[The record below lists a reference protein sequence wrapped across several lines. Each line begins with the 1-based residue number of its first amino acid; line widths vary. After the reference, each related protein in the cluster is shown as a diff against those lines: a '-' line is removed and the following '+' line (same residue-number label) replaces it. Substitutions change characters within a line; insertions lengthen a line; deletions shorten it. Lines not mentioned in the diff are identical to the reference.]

1 MYLAIGPQ
9 EIGLVLLGI
18 VILFGA
24 KKLPGL
30 ARAMGSSVTQFK
42 RGLKDD
48 ASSAQELEGGDDSDG
63 AGPSSN
69 DSDDGA
75 A

>member
-9 EIGLVLLGI
+9 EIGLILLGI

-42 RGLKDD
+42 TGLKDD
-48 ASSAQELEGGDDSDG
+48 AGSAQEIEAGDDTDG
-63 AGPSSN
+63 AAPSSG

>member
-1 MYLAIGPQ
+1 MYLAIGPP
-9 EIGLVLLGI
+9 EIGLILLGI

-42 RGLKDD
+42 KGLKDD
-48 ASSAQELEGGDDSDG
+48 AANPQELEGGDGSDG
-63 AGPSSN
+63 AGASN
-69 DSDDGA
+69 GDSDEGSA
-75 A
+75 

>member
-9 EIGLVLLGI
+9 EIGLILLGI

-42 RGLKDD
+42 KGLKED
-48 ASSAQELEGGDDSDG
+48 AGSAQELEGSDDSDD
-63 AGPSSN
+63 ANPPSN

>member
-1 MYLAIGPQ
+1 MYLAIPSIM
-9 EIGLVLLGI
+9 EMWPILAVVLI
-18 VILFGA
+18 FFGA

-42 RGLKDD
+42 KGLQDEPKAEELSEGSSDD
-48 ASSAQELEGGDDSDG
+48 D
-63 AGPSSN
+63 PSS
-69 DSDDGA
+69 DEGA

>member
-9 EIGLVLLGI
+9 EIGLILLGI

-42 RGLKDD
+42 KGLKDD
-48 ASSAQELEGGDDSDG
+48 PASPQEIEGGDGPNDISDGDSDEES
-63 AGPSSN
+63 A
-69 DSDDGA
+69 
-75 A
+75 

>member
-9 EIGLVLLGI
+9 EIGLILLGI

-42 RGLKDD
+42 KGLKDD
-48 ASSAQELEGGDDSDG
+48 PGTPQELEGGDGSDAGGASGSDSDEG
-63 AGPSSN
+63 SA
-69 DSDDGA
+69 
-75 A
+75 

>member
-9 EIGLVLLGI
+9 EIGLILLGI

-48 ASSAQELEGGDDSDG
+48 ASSAQELEGSDDSDG

>member
-9 EIGLVLLGI
+9 EIGLILLGI

-42 RGLKDD
+42 KGLKDD
-48 ASSAQELEGGDDSDG
+48 AANPQELEEGDGPDA
-63 AGPSSN
+63 AGPTKG
-69 DSDDGA
+69 DSEEGSA
-75 A
+75 